1 MIKLVIA
8 DDHPVFLIGI
18 KMLLSKQRNIKIV
31 GVANDGEEAIKLVK
45 KHNPDIILLDII
57 MPKKSG
63 IEVVKELRQIQS
75 TTKILMLS
83 SDQNQEHIEALVNLG
98 INGFVSKYSQE
109 HIIINAIDSIHNNV
123 NYYGTDISKLI
134 ERIITAKEATDQI
147 FTPRELDIIKL
158 SGSGLQYKEIAK
170 ELGISPRT
178 VDTIKNNIF
187 HKLGISS
194 TVELVLYA
202 LRKGIITL

>member
-8 DDHPVFLIGI
+8 DDHPVFVIGI
-18 KMLLSKQRNIKIV
+18 KMLLSKQKNIKIV

-75 TTKILMLS
+75 TTKVLMLS

-109 HIIINAIDSIHNNV
+109 HIIINAIDSIQNNV

-147 FTPRELDIIKL
+147 FTPRELDIIRL
-158 SGSGLQYKEIAK
+158 SGSGLQYKEIVK